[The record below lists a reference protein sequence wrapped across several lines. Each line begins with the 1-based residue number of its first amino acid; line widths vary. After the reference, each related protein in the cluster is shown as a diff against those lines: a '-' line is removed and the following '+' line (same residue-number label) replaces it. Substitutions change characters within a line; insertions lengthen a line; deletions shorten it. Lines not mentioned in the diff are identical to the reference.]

1 MIKQEKCLMLILR
14 LDPKLQCLTL
24 SSLWHYC
31 DAYILVKERI
41 TTTGEG
47 DDAAAEGADGV
58 KE

>member
-1 MIKQEKCLMLILR
+1 MLILR